1 MMRRISFVDVLYLV
15 LMGAVAVSVWAFF
28 QADRQHQQTSQVLQ
42 ETYEIQWRAA
52 QIRERLTGV
61 MTELQIAI
69 ATGKKLPRI
78 NRDVRHLAH
87 NVRQTLSLEYIGR
100 YLGERDIGRLTNALE
115 VIETAVVPATQEASK
130 NYSKALAQLT
140 ELRSDMFRVS
150 NAALEHMTAYSDAAR
165 TEERNRRLGFVL
177 VMGLATIVLI
187 AVGSAWQSRFVQW
200 KEQHLR
206 SFSSLFAHT
215 TTSHISALRLFLDE
229 VKEGEAPDKGMIDQA
244 QAAARDLERMNT
256 RLRDIIMAY
265 EQPKGTLGSQLKSL
279 SALLSGI
286 AGNVERHEIL
296 KLDVSD
302 EALGARVPA
311 SQFHVILSELVRNA
325 EAAME
330 GREFPQITIR
340 GRLHKPLIGA
350 RRLIMSVEDNGNGM
364 TENVRKNATMPFFS
378 TRGGNHTGMGLASIV
393 DLVRCMKGKLRLDSA
408 AGRGTSVQ
416 FDFPLSRV

>member
-1 MMRRISFVDVLYLV
+1 MMKRISFVDILYFV

-28 QADRQHQQTSQVLQ
+28 QADRQHQQTSLVLQ

-61 MTELQIAI
+61 MTELQIAL

-87 NVRQTLSLEYIGR
+87 NVRQTVSLEYIGR

-115 VIETAVVPATQEASK
+115 VIETEVVPATQEVSK
-130 NYSKALAQLT
+130 DYSKALEQLT

-187 AVGSAWQSRFVQW
+187 AVGSAWQARFVQW

-229 VKEGEAPDKGMIDQA
+229 VKEGEAPDKGMIEQA
-244 QAAARDLERMNT
+244 QTAARDLERMNT

-279 SALLSGI
+279 SALISGI
-286 AGNVERHEIL
+286 AGNAERNEIL

-302 EALGARVPA
+302 EALAPEYP
-311 SQFHVILSELVRNA
+311 HRN
-325 EAAME
+325 
-330 GREFPQITIR
+330 FT
-340 GRLHKPLIGA
+340 
-350 RRLIMSVEDNGNGM
+350 
-364 TENVRKNATMPFFS
+364 
-378 TRGGNHTGMGLASIV
+378 
-393 DLVRCMKGKLRLDSA
+393 
-408 AGRGTSVQ
+408 
-416 FDFPLSRV
+416 